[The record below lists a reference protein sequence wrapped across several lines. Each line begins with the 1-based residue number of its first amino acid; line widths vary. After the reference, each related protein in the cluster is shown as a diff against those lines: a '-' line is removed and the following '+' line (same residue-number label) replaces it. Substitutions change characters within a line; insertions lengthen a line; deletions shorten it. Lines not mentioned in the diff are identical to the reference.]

1 MGRPAQW
8 VRFGGVVLAYGTAF
22 ALLRRGSRFSLDS
35 PLFVIVVMVCF
46 LGLTFVAAP
55 VIPIGMPRA
64 LKRIRP
70 WEAEG
75 SIYRALGVHAFGHL
89 LRRTPLKQFNTDV
102 YLGTGATGAGHLQ
115 AQLDVAEASHL
126 WAAVLVLPYMIRAAL
141 QGRWSAFFW
150 VMAAQVLI
158 NLYPVMHLRL
168 ARHRLNRVA
177 MRRASELVGSSEEA
191 VRSARLL
198 GAGTGNHHM
207 ASSLPP
213 PERRPE
219 PPAEVDDLVIDGAFW
234 RAFREIAGPWL
245 HSLRG
250 SLNAMS
256 LNLSL
261 VEARAPGAGEAGD
274 TPARAARR
282 QIGELSAGLTRVLGH
297 VSGGE
302 VLPDRCDVAAVA
314 DGACALVEPLAD
326 HLQVLIERRGST
338 EPVPAGIDAATVQ
351 AVLVSTLVDAVR
363 RSDPRS
369 AVSLCIEATQHDV
382 VTIDVHVDAGSRPG
396 SLPPGFLEASARVLR
411 RHGGELRCVA
421 GESAACSIVLRRAT
435 GPSSGDT
442 PPRRGDTEPRA

>member
-141 QGRWSAFFW
+141 QGRWSAFSW

-168 ARHRLNRVA
+168 ARHRLNR
-177 MRRASELVGSSEEA
+177 
-191 VRSARLL
+191 
-198 GAGTGNHHM
+198 
-207 ASSLPP
+207 
-213 PERRPE
+213 
-219 PPAEVDDLVIDGAFW
+219 
-234 RAFREIAGPWL
+234 
-245 HSLRG
+245 
-250 SLNAMS
+250 
-256 LNLSL
+256 
-261 VEARAPGAGEAGD
+261 
-274 TPARAARR
+274 
-282 QIGELSAGLTRVLGH
+282 
-297 VSGGE
+297 
-302 VLPDRCDVAAVA
+302 
-314 DGACALVEPLAD
+314 
-326 HLQVLIERRGST
+326 
-338 EPVPAGIDAATVQ
+338 
-351 AVLVSTLVDAVR
+351 
-363 RSDPRS
+363 
-369 AVSLCIEATQHDV
+369 
-382 VTIDVHVDAGSRPG
+382 
-396 SLPPGFLEASARVLR
+396 
-411 RHGGELRCVA
+411 
-421 GESAACSIVLRRAT
+421 AT
-435 GPSSGDT
+435 GPCRFDKNVRKFWSDS
-442 PPRRGDTEPRA
+442 PWKFPAPHL